1 MSENPTEAHASER
14 TNPPFRVGLS
24 GKLLLLTILFVM
36 LAEVLI
42 YVPSIANVRTMWLKD
57 RAATARLAVLALD
70 ATPDNM
76 VPQEL
81 AKRLLDGAG
90 ATAVAVKFGNTRR
103 LLSVSDMPPAV
114 QDSIDLRTYS
124 FVASI
129 MDAFVTLAN
138 GGNRTIRVLD
148 NAPMGG

>member
-1 MSENPTEAHASER
+1 MSEQNDGGARPDTTA
-14 TNPPFRVGLS
+14 NPPFRVGLS

-42 YVPSIANVRTMWLKD
+42 YIPSIANVRTMWLKD

-81 AKRLLDGAG
+81 AKRLLDEPQKTEDVTPPPHITPCGMRVPG
-90 ATAVAVKFGNTRR
+90 GKATRSRRSGRQPSGSFSGSGRTRR
-103 LLSVSDMPPAV
+103 RFIRHLFA
-114 QDSIDLRTYS
+114 
-124 FVASI
+124 
-129 MDAFVTLAN
+129 LA
-138 GGNRTIRVLD
+138 L
-148 NAPMGG
+148 A